1 MQFSKPRFISLLLAA
16 LWAACSL
23 HCVADRA
30 LAHEHFQARG
40 YAPLHHHPQ
49 GESHDHGD
57 PLGHPQNS
65 EDVDTTLC
73 CELSARPSSP
83 NFPERTLEPLLKS
96 VVADN
101 AYPEFARQSS
111 LSLFWRPAPEP
122 ILAFLATDLS
132 ANLRALRAP
141 NAPPA

>member
-1 MQFSKPRFISLLLAA
+1 MQFSKPRIISLLLAA
-16 LWAACSL
+16 LWAVCTL
-23 HCVADRA
+23 HCVADRD
-30 LAHEHFQARG
+30 LAHEHFQAG
-40 YAPLHHHPQ
+40 GCAPLHHH
-49 GESHDHGD
+49 GD
-57 PLGHPQNS
+57 SRGHSKNS
-65 EDVDTTLC
+65 ADVDTTPC
-73 CELSARPSSP
+73 CELSARPSSSI
-83 NFPERTLEPLLKS
+83 FPERTLDPQLKS
-96 VVADN
+96 VVANN